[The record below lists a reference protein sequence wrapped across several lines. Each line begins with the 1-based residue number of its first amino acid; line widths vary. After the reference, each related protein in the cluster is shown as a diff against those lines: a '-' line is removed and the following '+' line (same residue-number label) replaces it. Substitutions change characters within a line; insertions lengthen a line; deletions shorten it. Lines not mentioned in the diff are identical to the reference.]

1 MARHKPRPV
10 LSTPYNSSFPGRSLP
25 PPGNNFLGCGIRSG
39 EGPPPYF
46 PASPPPLSLITTGR
60 VFIASGSG
68 GRTWSPGELLLARR
82 RRLSPQG
89 GMC

>member
-68 GRTWSPGELLLARR
+68 GGRGALGS
-82 RRLSPQG
+82 
-89 GMC
+89 CY